1 MIRRGEMWLL
11 VLATLVAGGTGIVLY
26 IMKEWLEPA
35 DPFSVVN
42 HPWQPMVLKAHLV
55 AVPFLIF
62 AVGLIF
68 STHAAHRF
76 RSGGAGGRRSGIGL
90 LALFIPL
97 VLSGVAVQILV
108 DESWRRGAVWVH
120 LLAGAAYLGFFM
132 VHRMTAAWDFSSPRR
147 RPLVRLASRRVR
159 G

>member
-1 MIRRGEMWLL
+1 MIRRWEIWLL
-11 VLATLVAGGTGIVLY
+11 ALSTLVAGGTGVMLY
-26 IMKEWLEPA
+26 IMKDWMVPT

-42 HPWQPMVLKAHLV
+42 HPWQPWVLKAHLV

-68 STHAAHRF
+68 STHVAHRF
-76 RSGGAGGRRSGIGL
+76 RSGAAGGRRSGVGL
-90 LALFIPL
+90 LVLFVPL

-120 LLAGAAYLGFFM
+120 LLTGAAYLGFFI
-132 VHRMTAAWDFSSPRR
+132 VHRVAAWDLKSARR

-159 G
+159 S